1 MQQRLSVRKSLFWI
15 LLLVTGFVTLQSG
28 IALTQDESDTSQLE
42 FVTTDEVL
50 AFTEVLSRQKVT
62 PDKEAEKDLA
72 LSEKIESAFDTAV
85 KKIAGVLFYELMATE
100 RQFVQFDHREYYI
113 RPVTAAPDTPYTRLA
128 SPIDL
133 SQSEIDQLT
142 PSQQHHIAVFRA
154 VDESTGSP
162 HSISADEVARKL
174 IAGDYEQTEV
184 AAGTTTASDG
194 TEVPVEFVS
203 RVVNAGKYVRVTTES
218 GDEFHL
224 INQDLHQKIDSGNT
238 KSIDEIQDAHA
249 AGLLALTETDNHLQ
263 LESVNGMPIVVLW
276 LACGALFFTLMMR
289 GYNIWGFR
297 HAVEIVRG
305 KYDNPDEDG
314 EVTHFQALSSAL
326 SATVGLGNI
335 AGVTIAMT
343 LGGPG
348 AFFWMLMCGFFG
360 MTSKFVECTLGQ
372 KYRKVKEDGTILGG
386 PMQYLPQGLA
396 ELKLG
401 GLGAVLGITFT
412 VMCIFASFGGGNMFQ
427 AQQAGALLLA
437 QVQGDDT
444 SEIARLDKEIKELAG
459 QGRVGESETLQEQRD
474 QLQNN
479 VSSFEGKF
487 KWVYG
492 IIMAALVGV
501 VIIGGI
507 KRIGKAAEKIVPSMC
522 LIYVAACLYIILGNI
537 SDVPAMI
544 SLIFSEAFSP
554 EAFGGGFIGILVIGV
569 QRAAFSN
576 EAGVGSASIAHSAAK
591 TDEPVREGTVA
602 LLGPFIDTIIVC
614 SMTALVILL
623 TGAWDNNAWINGE
636 GLEGAALT
644 SRAFGDQI
652 SWFPVVL
659 TVAVVLFAYSTMISW
674 SYYGEKCW
682 ERLFGA
688 NSIMVYRLLF
698 VAATLLGA
706 LVDLGAV
713 LSFSDI
719 MILCMAFPNV
729 LGVALL
735 SPKIYADLK
744 EYWGRY
750 KNDEFKIYK

>member
-1 MQQRLSVRKSLFWI
+1 MKQRLSVRKSLFWI
-15 LLLVTGFVTLQSG
+15 LLLVTGFATLQSG
-28 IALTQDESDTSQLE
+28 IALTQDESVTQGLE
-42 FVTTDEVL
+42 NVTTDEVL
-50 AFTEVLSRQKVT
+50 AFSEALTRQKVT
-62 PDKEAEKDLA
+62 PDKEAEQDQA
-72 LSEKIESAFDTAV
+72 LGERIEATFDKV
-85 KKIAGVLFYELMATE
+85 VNKIAGVLFYELMATE
-100 RQFVQFDHREYYI
+100 REFVQFDHREYYV
-113 RPVTAAPDTPYTRLA
+113 RPVGSPPETPYTRLT
-128 SPIDL
+128 SPIEF
-133 SQSEIDQLT
+133 SQNEIDQLT
-142 PSQQHHIAVFRA
+142 PSQQQDIAVFRA
-154 VDESTGSP
+154 IDESTGSP
-162 HSISADEVARKL
+162 NSIAADEMDRKL
-174 IAGDYEQTEV
+174 IAGEFEQSEV
-184 AAGTTTASDG
+184 ATGTTTASDG
-194 TEVPVEFVS
+194 EEVSVEFFS
-203 RVVNAGKYVRVTTES
+203 RVVDAGKYVKVSTMS

-224 INQDLHQKIDSGNT
+224 LNQDLHQKIDSGTTRTAN
-238 KSIDEIQDAHA
+238 DIQDARA
-249 AGLLALTETDNHLQ
+249 AGLLALTDTGNYLQ
-263 LESVNGMPIVVLW
+263 TESVNGMPIVVLW

-386 PMQYLPQGLA
+386 PMQYLPQGLS

-401 GLGAVLGITFT
+401 GLGAVLGIMFT
-412 VMCIFASFGGGNMFQ
+412 VMCILASFGGGNMFQ
-427 AQQAGALLLA
+427 SQQAGALLLS
-437 QVQGDDT
+437 QVQGEDT
-444 SEIARLDKEIKELAG
+444 GEIARLDKEIKELAG
-459 QGRVGESETLQEQRD
+459 QGRVGESESLQLERDELQE
-474 QLQNN
+474 N
-479 VSSFEGKF
+479 VTSFEGKF

-522 LIYVAACLYIILGNI
+522 LIYVAACLYIILANI
-537 SDVPAMI
+537 TDVPAMI

-636 GLEGAALT
+636 GLQGAALT

-659 TVAVVLFAYSTMISW
+659 TIAVVLFAYSTMISW

-735 SPKIYADLK
+735 SPKVYADLK

>member
-1 MQQRLSVRKSLFWI
+1 MKQRISVRKTLFWV
-15 LLLVTGFVTLQSG
+15 LLLITGFITLQAS
-28 IALTQDESDTSQLE
+28 IAQPQEDTT
-42 FVTTDEVL
+42 VVDTTTD
-50 AFTEVLSRQKVT
+50 
-62 PDKEAEKDLA
+62 DLA
-72 LSEKIESAFDTAV
+72 LLAEALIRQRVTPAAKAEEELALYEKIESGFERAV
-85 KKIAGVLFYELMATE
+85 DEIAGVLFYQLLAEE
-100 RQFVQFDHREYYI
+100 RRFVQYDHREYYV
-113 RPVTAAPDTPYTRLA
+113 RPNGSSPDTPFTRLTSA
-128 SPIDL
+128 VSI
-133 SQSEIDQLT
+133 SQDEIDQLEDSLRQRIET
-142 PSQQHHIAVFRA
+142 FRA

-162 HSISADEVARKL
+162 ASITADEIARKL
-174 IAGDYEQTEV
+174 IAGDFEQSEV
-184 AAGTTTASDG
+184 TIGNTTATDG
-194 TEVPVEFVS
+194 STVEVEYVS
-203 RVVNAGKYVRVTTES
+203 RVIDSGKYVRVETKS
-218 GDEFHL
+218 GVEYQL
-224 INQDLHQKIDSGNT
+224 LNPKLHQKIDPAT
-238 KSIDEIQDAHA
+238 KRTVEQIEDAHA
-249 AGLLALTETDNHLQ
+249 AGLLALTKTGLHIQ
-263 LESVNGMPIVVLW
+263 SESVNGMPVVVLW
-276 LACGALFFTLMMR
+276 LACGAVFFTLMMR

-297 HAVEIVRG
+297 HALEIVRG

-372 KYRKVKEDGTILGG
+372 KYRKVKDDGTVLGG

-401 GLGAVLGITFT
+401 GLGAVLGIMFT

-437 QVQGDDT
+437 QVQGDET
-444 SEIARLDKEIKELAG
+444 GRISELDQEIQALAG
-459 QGRVGESETLQEQRD
+459 QGRVGESESLQKERD
-474 QLQNN
+474 ELKES

-487 KWVYG
+487 KWGYG

-522 LIYVAACLYIILGNI
+522 LIYVAACLYIIITNI
-537 SDVPAMI
+537 ADVPAMI
-544 SLIFSEAFSP
+544 SLIFNEAFSP
-554 EAFGGGFIGILVIGV
+554 EAFGGGFVGILVIGV

-623 TGAWDNNAWINGE
+623 TGAWDNNAWINSE

-688 NSIMVYRLLF
+688 KSIMVYRLLF

-735 SPKIYADLK
+735 SPKVYADLK
-744 EYWGRY
+744 EYWVRY
-750 KNDEFKIYK
+750 KNDEFKVYK

>member
-1 MQQRLSVRKSLFWI
+1 M
-15 LLLVTGFVTLQSG
+15 LLLLTGFITLQAS
-28 IALTQDESDTSQLE
+28 IAQPQEDTT
-42 FVTTDEVL
+42 VVDTTTD
-50 AFTEVLSRQKVT
+50 
-62 PDKEAEKDLA
+62 DLA
-72 LSEKIESAFDTAV
+72 LLAESLVRQRVTPAPKAEEELALYEKIESGFERAV
-85 KKIAGVLFYELMATE
+85 DEIAGVLFYQLLAEE
-100 RQFVQFDHREYYI
+100 RQFVQYDHREYYV
-113 RPVTAAPDTPYTRLA
+113 RPYGASPDTPFTRLT
-128 SPIDL
+128 SSVSI
-133 SQSEIDQLT
+133 SQDEIDQLED
-142 PSQQHHIAVFRA
+142 SLKQRIEVFRA

-162 HSISADEVARKL
+162 VSITADEVARKL
-174 IAGDYEQTEV
+174 IAGDFEQSEV
-184 AAGTTTASDG
+184 TIGNTTATDG
-194 TEVPVEFVS
+194 STVEVEYVS
-203 RVVNAGKYVRVTTES
+203 RVIDSGKYVRVES
-218 GDEFHL
+218 KSGVEYQL
-224 INQDLHQKIDSGNT
+224 LNPKLHQKIDFKT
-238 KSIDEIQDAHA
+238 IKTAEEISDAHA
-249 AGLLALTETDNHLQ
+249 AGLLALTKTGLHIQ
-263 LESVNGMPIVVLW
+263 SESVNGMPIVVLW
-276 LACGALFFTLMMR
+276 LACGAVFFTIMMR

-297 HAVEIVRG
+297 HALEIVRG
-305 KYDNPDEDG
+305 KYDNPDEAG

-372 KYRKVKEDGTILGG
+372 KYRKVKDDGTVLGG

-396 ELKLG
+396 ELKLS
-401 GLGAVLGITFT
+401 GLGAVLGIMFT

-437 QVQGDDT
+437 QVQGDET
-444 SEIARLDKEIKELAG
+444 GRISELDQEIQALAG
-459 QGRVGESETLQEQRD
+459 QGRVSESESLQKERD
-474 QLQNN
+474 ELKES

-487 KWVYG
+487 KWGYG

-522 LIYVAACLYIILGNI
+522 LIYVTACLYIIITNI
-537 SDVPAMI
+537 GDVPAMI

-623 TGAWDNNAWINGE
+623 TGAWDNNAWINSE

-688 NSIMVYRLLF
+688 KSIMVYRLLF

-735 SPKIYADLK
+735 SPKVYADLK

-750 KNDEFKIYK
+750 KNDELKAYK